1 MTRQVVPLARNLWP
15 LALALTLAP
24 ACSGKRVT
32 LPEFHGRVVDARTGA
47 PIAGAIIKRRLYQAG
62 PISIGDG
69 SRPLGV
75 EGSEVVT
82 HSNADGRFVLPSFG
96 ARTYT
101 GMGWLVYRP
110 GWMPIYGCYSEEGW
124 AFGGCSGFGAPG
136 NDPWTSAT
144 FSKSGDVVTFEVRVF
159 PPTLEGVTF
168 RSYNVYTKEWVTYT
182 PTPEESDPWGNYFE
196 RLRDLTTLRCLERH
210 LVLTEGVSFLMARH
224 AMTDRVAVVF
234 FEMTGAPIK
243 ERPTRR
249 DQDPEVVQ
257 LRGALVRYCDE
268 APTNAFCSRYA
279 VGLNYIRDFL
289 REGAG
294 SAR

>member
-1 MTRQVVPLARNLWP
+1 MTRRVVPLARKLWP
-15 LALALTLAP
+15 LALALILAP

-47 PIAGAIIKRRLYQAG
+47 PIAGAIVKRRLYEAG

-75 EGSEVVT
+75 EGGEVVT

-96 ARTYT
+96 ARRYT
-101 GMGWLVYRP
+101 GMGWLVYKP
-110 GWMPIYGCYSEEGW
+110 GWMPIYGCYAEEGW

-136 NDPWTSAT
+136 NDPWASAT

-182 PTPEESDPWGNYFE
+182 PTPEDKDPWIHYLR
-196 RLRDLTTLRCLERH
+196 RLRILCELLWLPIEDFVSEALVAEKQALPTPQFLDEIAKVQGTLGGYHEDQPCYKASLAVTLLDLLDRVCSSHPGWRACEPSATASRRSFLERNC
-210 LVLTEGVSFLMARH
+210 S
-224 AMTDRVAVVF
+224 TDR
-234 FEMTGAPIK
+234 
-243 ERPTRR
+243 R
-249 DQDPEVVQ
+249 
-257 LRGALVRYCDE
+257 
-268 APTNAFCSRYA
+268 
-279 VGLNYIRDFL
+279 
-289 REGAG
+289 
-294 SAR
+294 